1 MITRKGQED
10 RFFSDNE
17 VRNSTKKVFRKIDLT
32 NKTASE
38 VLEIVKEDILRITG
52 EKYKKISLK
61 SLKLK
66 IKVSDFFFLKAVRE
80 LGKEDLIYLKPKFL
94 ELTKS
99 GQERAKDIIKKHLVV
114 ENYFK
119 KTRNEEE
126 AHQAA
131 HILEHYISKEAIRN
145 IKKLST
151 FIKEGTSLIEFEL
164 GRETM
169 ISDIVFL
176 DFGLFERIISMGIF
190 PGQKIKITTKIPNV
204 FVVKV
209 NNKKFALDKNI
220 ARGIKVL
227 DYGRT

>member
-1 MITRKGQED
+1 MVTGKGLED
-10 RFFSDNE
+10 EFLSDDE
-17 VRNSTKKVFRKIDLT
+17 VRDLTKKVFRKIDLT

-38 VLEIVKEDILRITG
+38 VLGIVEEDILRITG
-52 EKYKKISLK
+52 EKDKKISLK

-66 IKVSDFFFLKAVRE
+66 TKVSDFFFLKAVRE
-80 LGKEDLIYLKPKFL
+80 LGKEDLIHLKSNFL

-99 GQERAKDIIKKHLVV
+99 GQERAKDIITKHLLV

-119 KTRNEEE
+119 KTRNKRE

-151 FIKEGTSLIEFEL
+151 FRKEGIPLVEFEL
-164 GRETM
+164 GQETM
-169 ISDIVFL
+169 ISDIAFPE
-176 DFGLFERIISMGIF
+176 FGLFERIISMGIF
-190 PGQKIKITTKIPNV
+190 PGQKIKITTKIPSA

-220 ARGIKVL
+220 AMGIKVL